1 MGRINKM
8 NKLNNE
14 YHFSVISKLDE
25 QEKDMLE
32 YKVNP
37 EFGKGKIVLYKV
49 VNGLYVILTD
59 YIILNNKLEA
69 SQAFHSKGGIFFKMF
84 EGKFFINV
92 KNRKA
97 IVIDKGDIVNFSGD
111 SQDRVVERKHFGKKI
126 LSLGLYFYYDELI
139 HSMSQN
145 LFDSAALVALEEYIN
160 DERIRQILVY
170 KKDEQIEKAF
180 SDLWLVLQEDNRFL
194 IKTKALE
201 LIYYATSNY
210 RNHLCDSKKKYD
222 KRFISQVTEIK
233 DFLDTNLDR
242 YYTIPELAKKFAISQ
257 TYAKEIFKELYGSTI
272 YQYHLSQRLK
282 KAKELLVEKTDMKIS
297 EIALQT
303 GFSSASKFTQAF
315 KKKYSFLPSYFRN

>member
-145 LFDSAALVALEEYIN
+145 LFDSAALAAIEEYIN

-170 KKDEQIEKAF
+170 KKD
-180 SDLWLVLQEDNRFL
+180 
-194 IKTKALE
+194 
-201 LIYYATSNY
+201 
-210 RNHLCDSKKKYD
+210 
-222 KRFISQVTEIK
+222 
-233 DFLDTNLDR
+233 
-242 YYTIPELAKKFAISQ
+242 
-257 TYAKEIFKELYGSTI
+257 
-272 YQYHLSQRLK
+272 
-282 KAKELLVEKTDMKIS
+282 
-297 EIALQT
+297 
-303 GFSSASKFTQAF
+303 
-315 KKKYSFLPSYFRN
+315 